1 MPRKSIMDISVQINK
16 EALLVLLRERLEPD
30 AIKEP
35 SNEPD
40 NKGDYLIKKNKFAK
54 LFQKDG
60 KFIDS
65 VIEQQYSSWSTYI
78 PLKIVID
85 FFRFNATNMN
95 KGKYTQ
101 GFYHMYMDYI
111 HTMYNIK
118 CNHIN
123 DKVKD
128 GLGLPNYNH
137 IKAINTV
144 LYNTIYPARLEFMF
158 AWWMMNNVRNYITKY
173 KYEVDIGFQ
182 ERIGGKIYDIVIDPL
197 NIVIEYQEARSNH
210 TDVDSD
216 KDKKAIVRAEAKII
230 EYFQESRYNEEGNQ
244 YLEYFWHNNLKRRIN
259 QFLIKDK
266 KNNSFINDYLFDMFK
281 STLKIQKNAL
291 KKTLKTET
299 DDNIDY
305 IRDRINQIDALL
317 NGNNEQV
324 KKIFSWKDKERLDK
338 SHDKYIISSDDIAQ
352 LLHVTTKISK
362 NEIIKNMKELV
373 IAHVKNNKYYT
384 NWNGLITLLIM
395 IDTCTNI
402 EIRRETKRV
411 VTDYL
416 LNTQALYDNHIIDE
430 LNAYHMDLLSN
441 IMEDVQRRE
450 DCVVQKLEAKYGRD
464 IENLSDKNGE
474 QSIIIRDLKKTVR
487 IITSRNKKLVS
498 ELNTLS
504 DVLNDKRKS
513 KPCVNAL
520 LKTANEIEGIM
531 DKFEE
536 NEAKS
541 FVLRN
546 LLVINEPIINTI
558 PDIIY
563 TGVNKSKIPINVLK
577 SYLERHKIP
586 SPSTIIKNII
596 SVICP
601 HANNLKFI
609 SKIKLIEFSDDDDS
623 DYVTES
629 ESESESSDD
638 EDNDDKNKDVE
649 SDSNSDSDN
658 ESDRGNDLDI
668 GV

>member
-1 MPRKSIMDISVQINK
+1 
-16 EALLVLLRERLEPD
+16 
-30 AIKEP
+30 
-35 SNEPD
+35 
-40 NKGDYLIKKNKFAK
+40 
-54 LFQKDG
+54 
-60 KFIDS
+60 
-65 VIEQQYSSWSTYI
+65 
-78 PLKIVID
+78 
-85 FFRFNATNMN
+85 
-95 KGKYTQ
+95 
-101 GFYHMYMDYI
+101 
-111 HTMYNIK
+111 
-118 CNHIN
+118 
-123 DKVKD
+123 
-128 GLGLPNYNH
+128 
-137 IKAINTV
+137 
-144 LYNTIYPARLEFMF
+144 
-158 AWWMMNNVRNYITKY
+158 
-173 KYEVDIGFQ
+173 
-182 ERIGGKIYDIVIDPL
+182 
-197 NIVIEYQEARSNH
+197 
-210 TDVDSD
+210 
-216 KDKKAIVRAEAKII
+216 
-230 EYFQESRYNEEGNQ
+230 
-244 YLEYFWHNNLKRRIN
+244 
-259 QFLIKDK
+259 
-266 KNNSFINDYLFDMFK
+266 
-281 STLKIQKNAL
+281 
-291 KKTLKTET
+291 
-299 DDNIDY
+299 
-305 IRDRINQIDALL
+305 
-317 NGNNEQV
+317 
-324 KKIFSWKDKERLDK
+324 
-338 SHDKYIISSDDIAQ
+338 
-352 LLHVTTKISK
+352 
-362 NEIIKNMKELV
+362 
-373 IAHVKNNKYYT
+373 
-384 NWNGLITLLIM
+384 
-395 IDTCTNI
+395 
-402 EIRRETKRV
+402 
-411 VTDYL
+411 
-416 LNTQALYDNHIIDE
+416 
-430 LNAYHMDLLSN
+430 
-441 IMEDVQRRE
+441 MEDVQRRE

-541 FVLRN
+541 FILRN